1 LHTRIGVVYP
11 TNYMENELLTGE
23 QLRDKVESLWL
34 KHIKLCQDNFLYF
47 VQEVWPDFICRKEKD
62 PKKWGHHQIIANQF
76 TNIASLKKGR
86 LIINMPNNLIQIV
99 RNSLTETNA
108 NNEIEQASSNP
119 LDTKLNY
126 QFMYKQLESAVEE
139 ILIKYPNDD
148 VVKELRGTVIRNLQ
162 PILTLL
168 KNSQE

>member
-1 LHTRIGVVYP
+1 
-11 TNYMENELLTGE
+11 
-23 QLRDKVESLWL
+23 
-34 KHIKLCQDNFLYF
+34 
-47 VQEVWPDFICRKEKD
+47 
-62 PKKWGHHQIIANQF
+62 
-76 TNIASLKKGR
+76 
-86 LIINMPNNLIQIV
+86 MPNNLIQIV
-99 RNSLTETNA
+99 RNSLTETNT

-148 VVKELRGTVIRNLQ
+148 VVKELRGTVIRNLP
-162 PILTLL
+162 PIWPLL

>member
-1 LHTRIGVVYP
+1 
-11 TNYMENELLTGE
+11 
-23 QLRDKVESLWL
+23 
-34 KHIKLCQDNFLYF
+34 
-47 VQEVWPDFICRKEKD
+47 
-62 PKKWGHHQIIANQF
+62 
-76 TNIASLKKGR
+76 
-86 LIINMPNNLIQIV
+86 MPNNLIQIV
-99 RNSLTETNA
+99 RNSLIETNT

-162 PILTLL
+162 PILTVKPLTL
-168 KNSQE
+168 TLAS

>member
-1 LHTRIGVVYP
+1 
-11 TNYMENELLTGE
+11 
-23 QLRDKVESLWL
+23 
-34 KHIKLCQDNFLYF
+34 
-47 VQEVWPDFICRKEKD
+47 
-62 PKKWGHHQIIANQF
+62 
-76 TNIASLKKGR
+76 
-86 LIINMPNNLIQIV
+86 MPNNLIQIV

-108 NNEIEQASSNP
+108 NNEIEQASTNP

-162 PILTLL
+162 PILQLL
-168 KNSQE
+168 KNNQD

>member
-1 LHTRIGVVYP
+1 
-11 TNYMENELLTGE
+11 
-23 QLRDKVESLWL
+23 
-34 KHIKLCQDNFLYF
+34 
-47 VQEVWPDFICRKEKD
+47 
-62 PKKWGHHQIIANQF
+62 
-76 TNIASLKKGR
+76 
-86 LIINMPNNLIQIV
+86 MPNNLIQIV

-108 NNEIEQASSNP
+108 NTEIEQASTNP

-168 KNSQE
+168 KNNQE

>member
-1 LHTRIGVVYP
+1 
-11 TNYMENELLTGE
+11 
-23 QLRDKVESLWL
+23 
-34 KHIKLCQDNFLYF
+34 
-47 VQEVWPDFICRKEKD
+47 
-62 PKKWGHHQIIANQF
+62 
-76 TNIASLKKGR
+76 
-86 LIINMPNNLIQIV
+86 MPNNLIQIV
-99 RNSLTETNA
+99 RNSLTETNT
-108 NNEIEQASSNP
+108 NNEIEQASTNP

-168 KNSQE
+168 KNNQE

>member
-1 LHTRIGVVYP
+1 
-11 TNYMENELLTGE
+11 
-23 QLRDKVESLWL
+23 
-34 KHIKLCQDNFLYF
+34 
-47 VQEVWPDFICRKEKD
+47 
-62 PKKWGHHQIIANQF
+62 
-76 TNIASLKKGR
+76 
-86 LIINMPNNLIQIV
+86 MPNNLIQIV
-99 RNSLTETNA
+99 RNSLVETNT
-108 NNEIEQASSNP
+108 NTEIEQASTNP

-162 PILTLL
+162 PILQLL

>member
-1 LHTRIGVVYP
+1 
-11 TNYMENELLTGE
+11 
-23 QLRDKVESLWL
+23 
-34 KHIKLCQDNFLYF
+34 
-47 VQEVWPDFICRKEKD
+47 
-62 PKKWGHHQIIANQF
+62 
-76 TNIASLKKGR
+76 
-86 LIINMPNNLIQIV
+86 MPNNLIQIV
-99 RNSLTETNA
+99 RNSLTETN

-148 VVKELRGTVIRNLQ
+148 VVKELRSTVIRNLQ
-162 PILTLL
+162 PILQLL

>member
-1 LHTRIGVVYP
+1 
-11 TNYMENELLTGE
+11 
-23 QLRDKVESLWL
+23 
-34 KHIKLCQDNFLYF
+34 
-47 VQEVWPDFICRKEKD
+47 
-62 PKKWGHHQIIANQF
+62 
-76 TNIASLKKGR
+76 
-86 LIINMPNNLIQIV
+86 MPNNLIQIV

-148 VVKELRGTVIRNLQ
+148 VVKELRGTVVRNLQ
-162 PILTLL
+162 PILQLL
-168 KNSQE
+168 KNNQD

>member
-1 LHTRIGVVYP
+1 MNQPNTKLNTNWQDRHNLPIQPTLEPCYVASVGFYLYVFNFYIINYSIFISCNQRINLYKYIYNKQTGV
-11 TNYMENELLTGE
+11 
-23 QLRDKVESLWL
+23 
-34 KHIKLCQDNFLYF
+34 
-47 VQEVWPDFICRKEKD
+47 
-62 PKKWGHHQIIANQF
+62 
-76 TNIASLKKGR
+76 
-86 LIINMPNNLIQIV
+86 NMPNNLIQIV
-99 RNSLTETNA
+99 RNSLSETNT
-108 NNEIEQASSNP
+108 NNEIEQASTNP

-168 KNSQE
+168 KNNQE

>member
-1 LHTRIGVVYP
+1 
-11 TNYMENELLTGE
+11 
-23 QLRDKVESLWL
+23 
-34 KHIKLCQDNFLYF
+34 
-47 VQEVWPDFICRKEKD
+47 
-62 PKKWGHHQIIANQF
+62 
-76 TNIASLKKGR
+76 
-86 LIINMPNNLIQIV
+86 MPNNLIQIV
-99 RNSLTETNA
+99 RNSLTETN

-148 VVKELRGTVIRNLQ
+148 VVKELRSTVIRNLQ

>member
-1 LHTRIGVVYP
+1 
-11 TNYMENELLTGE
+11 
-23 QLRDKVESLWL
+23 
-34 KHIKLCQDNFLYF
+34 
-47 VQEVWPDFICRKEKD
+47 
-62 PKKWGHHQIIANQF
+62 
-76 TNIASLKKGR
+76 
-86 LIINMPNNLIQIV
+86 MPNNLIQIV

-168 KNSQE
+168 KNNQE

>member
-1 LHTRIGVVYP
+1 
-11 TNYMENELLTGE
+11 
-23 QLRDKVESLWL
+23 
-34 KHIKLCQDNFLYF
+34 
-47 VQEVWPDFICRKEKD
+47 
-62 PKKWGHHQIIANQF
+62 
-76 TNIASLKKGR
+76 
-86 LIINMPNNLIQIV
+86 MPNNLIQIV
-99 RNSLTETNA
+99 RNSLTETNT

-119 LDTKLNY
+119 LDTKLHY

>member
-1 LHTRIGVVYP
+1 
-11 TNYMENELLTGE
+11 
-23 QLRDKVESLWL
+23 
-34 KHIKLCQDNFLYF
+34 
-47 VQEVWPDFICRKEKD
+47 
-62 PKKWGHHQIIANQF
+62 
-76 TNIASLKKGR
+76 
-86 LIINMPNNLIQIV
+86 MPNNLIQIV
-99 RNSLTETNA
+99 RNSLAETNT

>member
-1 LHTRIGVVYP
+1 
-11 TNYMENELLTGE
+11 
-23 QLRDKVESLWL
+23 
-34 KHIKLCQDNFLYF
+34 
-47 VQEVWPDFICRKEKD
+47 
-62 PKKWGHHQIIANQF
+62 
-76 TNIASLKKGR
+76 
-86 LIINMPNNLIQIV
+86 MPNNLIQIV

-108 NNEIEQASSNP
+108 NNELEQASNNP

>member
-1 LHTRIGVVYP
+1 
-11 TNYMENELLTGE
+11 
-23 QLRDKVESLWL
+23 
-34 KHIKLCQDNFLYF
+34 
-47 VQEVWPDFICRKEKD
+47 
-62 PKKWGHHQIIANQF
+62 
-76 TNIASLKKGR
+76 
-86 LIINMPNNLIQIV
+86 MPNNLIQIV

-108 NNEIEQASSNP
+108 NNEIEQASTNP

-168 KNSQE
+168 KNNQE

>member
-1 LHTRIGVVYP
+1 
-11 TNYMENELLTGE
+11 
-23 QLRDKVESLWL
+23 
-34 KHIKLCQDNFLYF
+34 
-47 VQEVWPDFICRKEKD
+47 
-62 PKKWGHHQIIANQF
+62 
-76 TNIASLKKGR
+76 
-86 LIINMPNNLIQIV
+86 MPNNLIQIV
-99 RNSLTETNA
+99 RNSLTETNT

-162 PILTLL
+162 PILQLL
-168 KNSQE
+168 KNNQE

>member
-1 LHTRIGVVYP
+1 
-11 TNYMENELLTGE
+11 
-23 QLRDKVESLWL
+23 
-34 KHIKLCQDNFLYF
+34 
-47 VQEVWPDFICRKEKD
+47 
-62 PKKWGHHQIIANQF
+62 
-76 TNIASLKKGR
+76 
-86 LIINMPNNLIQIV
+86 MPNNLIQIV

>member
-1 LHTRIGVVYP
+1 
-11 TNYMENELLTGE
+11 
-23 QLRDKVESLWL
+23 
-34 KHIKLCQDNFLYF
+34 
-47 VQEVWPDFICRKEKD
+47 
-62 PKKWGHHQIIANQF
+62 
-76 TNIASLKKGR
+76 
-86 LIINMPNNLIQIV
+86 MPNNLIQIV
-99 RNSLTETNA
+99 RNSLTETN

-148 VVKELRGTVIRNLQ
+148 VVKELRSTVIGNLQ
-162 PILTLL
+162 PILQLL

>member
-1 LHTRIGVVYP
+1 
-11 TNYMENELLTGE
+11 
-23 QLRDKVESLWL
+23 
-34 KHIKLCQDNFLYF
+34 
-47 VQEVWPDFICRKEKD
+47 
-62 PKKWGHHQIIANQF
+62 
-76 TNIASLKKGR
+76 
-86 LIINMPNNLIQIV
+86 MPNNLIQIV
-99 RNSLTETNA
+99 RNSLSETNT
-108 NNEIEQASSNP
+108 NNEIEQASTNP

-168 KNSQE
+168 KNNQE